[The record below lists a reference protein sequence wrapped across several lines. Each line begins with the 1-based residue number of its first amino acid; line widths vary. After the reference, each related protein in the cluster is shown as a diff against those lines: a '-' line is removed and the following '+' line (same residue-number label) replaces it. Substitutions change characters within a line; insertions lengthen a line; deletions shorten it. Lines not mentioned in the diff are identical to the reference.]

1 MSLNLSANVCFRYS
15 PAHSAREQRIPNG
28 RRLRRLTKNMERLN
42 IKQHMSF
49 GKCVMVALGCYF
61 VYVIIRAN
69 LRLQSDQIGTIFR
82 TVSKKTVQGS
92 YLLHKF
98 DSELMHKSKKN
109 GTLEEPEIFQN
120 LSATCWE
127 SCGSQK
133 NYYIF
138 VT

>member
-98 DSELMHKSKKN
+98 DYEVMKKN

-120 LSATCWE
+120 LSATCW
-127 SCGSQK
+127 SPMVPTK
-133 NYYIF
+133 NIDIF
-138 VT
+138 VS